1 MRRLPSSAA
10 CATRPHL
17 VGARHYRA
25 TCAAA
30 QVNAFLQFFYGTPPN
45 MIAAD
50 KIATVTI
57 GFLTNSTGW
66 AVKVSTTSQSAIV
79 HLAIGETLP
88 YD

>member
-1 MRRLPSSAA
+1 
-10 CATRPHL
+10 
-17 VGARHYRA
+17 
-25 TCAAA
+25 
-30 QVNAFLQFFYGTPPN
+30 